1 MFTMS
6 RKDVKHVNWPSL
18 EVLSLSICNCE
29 TQRES
34 AVKLWF
40 PDDIVI
46 KLAMSYTLTASKV

>member
-1 MFTMS
+1 MFAMY

-18 EVLSLSICNCE
+18 EVLSLLVCKCE
-29 TQRES
+29 TRRES

-46 KLAMSYTLTASKV
+46 KAIIIKRWLLLIV